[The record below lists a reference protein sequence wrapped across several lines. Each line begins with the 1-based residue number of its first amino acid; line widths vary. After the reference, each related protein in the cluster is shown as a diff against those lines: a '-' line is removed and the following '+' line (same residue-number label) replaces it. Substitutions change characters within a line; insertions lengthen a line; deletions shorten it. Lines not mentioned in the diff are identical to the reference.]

1 VLYYR
6 DFERARVLLRL
17 QQGWGSQT
25 YTDGT
30 AITVTLPTGE
40 KWIPLNANG
49 TVENAVTS
57 IRLRNSEAAI
67 LLKGSKM

>member
-1 VLYYR
+1 
-6 DFERARVLLRL
+6 LRL

-30 AITVTLPTGE
+30 AISVSLPAGE
-40 KWIPLNANG
+40 KWIPLNADG
-49 TVENAVTS
+49 TVGTAVTS

-67 LLKGSKM
+67 LLRGSRM